1 MNCEQVRELEAA
13 FALDALGEVERHA
26 VIAHLDGC
34 GDHPKLAEFRAVAIT
49 FASQATDRRPPT
61 ALRDRV
67 MMATRAPAAR
77 PRRAF
82 PLRSSAAAA
91 VMVAVCIAAAGWFL
105 VSRGGDGEA
114 PYLREF
120 TSDSGVAVRVE
131 ADFEGALTQ
140 VAFRGLDVGGDYQ
153 LWAIRGEDWLSM
165 GQFTANAEGG
175 WSGEFSFAIHR
186 GDSLCLTSLSP
197 EQSSGPFGEPVF
209 IEPL

>member
-34 GDHPKLAEFRAVAIT
+34 REHPKLAEFRAVAIT
-49 FASQATDRRPPT
+49 LAGVTSERRPPL
-61 ALRDRV
+61 ALRERV
-67 MMATRAPAAR
+67 MTATGDRGAKTGGGFSR
-77 PRRAF
+77 WY
-82 PLRSSAAAA
+82 AAAA
-91 VMVAVCIAAAGWFL
+91 IVVAACIAGSGWL
-105 VSRGGDGEA
+105 VMSRDGGGDA
-114 PYLREF
+114 PYVREF
-120 TSDSGVAVRVE
+120 TSEGGVAVRVE
-131 ADFEGALTQ
+131 ADFEAALTQ

-165 GQFTANAEGG
+165 GQFKANPEGG

-186 GDSLCLTSLSP
+186 GDSLCLTSLAP
-197 EQSSGPFGEPVF
+197 EQPSGPFGEPVF